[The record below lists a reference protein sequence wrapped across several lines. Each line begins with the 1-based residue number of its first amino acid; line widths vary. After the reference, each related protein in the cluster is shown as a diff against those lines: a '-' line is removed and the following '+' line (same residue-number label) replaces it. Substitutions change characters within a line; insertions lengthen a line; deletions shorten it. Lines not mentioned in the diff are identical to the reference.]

1 MATGIAYLIRAL
13 PSTARVKTI
22 TVIFFPLLAQ
32 GRVVLHGGVPGS
44 AAEDR
49 HVGLSV
55 QAICVSRVQEPVI
68 TVIA

>member
-13 PSTARVKTI
+13 PSMARVKMTNA
-22 TVIFFPLLAQ
+22 TFFPLQARR
-32 GRVVLHGGVPGS
+32 RVVLHGGVPGS
-44 AAEDR
+44 AVEVR
-49 HVGLSV
+49 PVGLSV